1 MAMSLVS
8 TIIEPE
14 AAGAVFLILVMG
26 FVTVL
31 AVIKRVLYV
40 CQPSEVLIFSGRRRE
55 SGNKHVA
62 GYRII
67 RGGRGIRV
75 PLFETVDRMDLTN
88 MIIEVRVQNA
98 YSKGGIPLS
107 VQGVANIKV
116 PGEEPLLNNCLERF
130 LGKSRDE
137 IMKIARETLEGNLRG
152 VLAGL
157 TPEQVNKDKEEFAAK
172 LAEEAEQDLSRLGL
186 VMDTLKIQNVSDD
199 VGYLDAIGRQISAQI
214 RRSAQIAEAEA
225 RAEAAEQKWRNTM
238 NGELSK
244 LEADIEI
251 SRKENDRRVA
261 DATTRREA
269 LIAQQ
274 LAEVQASVA
283 QAKAEVD
290 TQDARIEQ
298 VRLQLEAD
306 VLQPAE
312 AARREA
318 EENAKGDAAKIVE
331 QGQATAKVLTDIAQR
346 YNTSGTAGRDI
357 LLMQKLV
364 PLMTKM
370 SSSIGV
376 LKVDRLTVLGKG
388 GGQNGD
394 GEELAGKL
402 INYGEQIKAATGI
415 DLNAV
420 AKQKLRESPAAAPKS
435 AGSEHALRPPRDPYG
450 GLQPVYDEPD
460 GPPDQ
465 PDAQDVYWGQDAPDD
480 GSSAR

>member
-1 MAMSLVS
+1 MLAF
-8 TIIEPE
+8 IEPSAFGAI
-14 AAGAVFLILVMG
+14 AAILIIG
-26 FVTVL
+26 FITVL

-40 CQPSEVLIFSGRRRE
+40 CQPSEVLIFSGRRRVA
-55 SGNKHVA
+55 GNNQVA

-75 PLFETVDRMDLTN
+75 PLFESVDRMDLTN

-152 VLAGL
+152 VLATL
-157 TPEQVNKDKEEFAAK
+157 TPEQVNKDKEEFASR

-214 RRSAQIAEAEA
+214 RRNAQIAEAEA

-251 SRKENDRRVA
+251 SRKENERRVA
-261 DATTRREA
+261 DARTRRDA

-274 LAEVQASVA
+274 LGEVQALVA

-298 VRLQLEAD
+298 VRLQLNAD

-318 EENAKGDAAKIVE
+318 EELAKGQAAKIIE
-331 QGQATAKVLTDIAQR
+331 QGSATARVLTDIATR
-346 YNTSGTAGRDI
+346 YNASGSAGRDI

-364 PLMTKM
+364 PLMTQIAQSM
-370 SSSIGV
+370 GD

-388 GGQNGD
+388 GGANGD
-394 GEELAGKL
+394 GDDLAGKL
-402 INYGEQIKAATGI
+402 INYSEQIKAATGI
-415 DLNAV
+415 DVPALV
-420 AKQKLRESPAAAPKS
+420 RGKL
-435 AGSEHALRPPRDPYG
+435 G
-450 GLQPVYDEPD
+450 V
-460 GPPDQ
+460 
-465 PDAQDVYWGQDAPDD
+465 
-480 GSSAR
+480 

>member
-1 MAMSLVS
+1 MSTLLA
-8 TIIEPE
+8 IIEP
-14 AAGAVFLILVMG
+14 AAFGALAAILIIG

-31 AVIKRVLYV
+31 LVIKRVLYV
-40 CQPSEVLIFSGRRRE
+40 CQPSEVLVFSGRRRE
-55 SGNKHVA
+55 AGNNRVA
-62 GYRII
+62 GYRVI

-75 PLFETVDRMDLTN
+75 PLFETVDKMDLTN

-214 RRSAQIAEAEA
+214 RRNAQIAEAEA

-244 LEADIEI
+244 LEAEIEI
-251 SRKENDRRVA
+251 ARKENDRRVA
-261 DATTRREA
+261 DARTRRDA

-274 LAEVQASVA
+274 LGEVQALVA

-290 TQDARIEQ
+290 TQEARIEQ
-298 VRLQLEAD
+298 VRLQLDAD

-318 EENAKGDAAKIVE
+318 EENAKGEAAKIVE
-331 QGQATAKVLTDIAQR
+331 QGSATAKVLSDIATR
-346 YNTSGTAGRDI
+346 YNSSGSAGRDI

-364 PLMTKM
+364 PLMARISQSM
-370 SSSIGV
+370 GD

-388 GGQNGD
+388 GGNGEGD
-394 GEELAGKL
+394 DVAGKL
-402 INYGEQIKAATGI
+402 VNYSEQIKAATGI
-415 DLNAV
+415 DVPAMV
-420 AKQKLRESPAAAPKS
+420 RAKLGA
-435 AGSEHALRPPRDPYG
+435 
-450 GLQPVYDEPD
+450 
-460 GPPDQ
+460 
-465 PDAQDVYWGQDAPDD
+465 
-480 GSSAR
+480 

>member
-1 MAMSLVS
+1 MSTLLA
-8 TIIEPE
+8 IIEPGAFGAL
-14 AAGAVFLILVMG
+14 AAILILG

-31 AVIKRVLYV
+31 LVIKRVLYV
-40 CQPSEVLIFSGRRRE
+40 CQPSEVLVFSGRQRMA
-55 SGNKHVA
+55 GNNRVA

-157 TPEQVNKDKEEFAAK
+157 TPEQVNKDKEEFASK

-199 VGYLDAIGRQISAQI
+199 VGYLDAIGRQVSATV
-214 RRSAQIAEAEA
+214 RRNAQIAEAEA

-251 SRKENDRRVA
+251 ARKENERRVA
-261 DATTRREA
+261 DARTRRDA
-269 LIAQQ
+269 MIAQQ
-274 LAEVQASVA
+274 LGEVQGLVA

-290 TQDARIEQ
+290 TQVARIEQ

-318 EENAKGDAAKIVE
+318 EENAKGEAAKIVE
-331 QGQATAKVLTDIAQR
+331 QGSATAKVLSEIATR
-346 YNTSGTAGRDI
+346 YNTSGSAGRDI

-364 PLMTKM
+364 PLMAKIAESM
-370 SSSIGV
+370 GE

-388 GGQNGD
+388 GGNGE
-394 GEELAGKL
+394 GEDLASKL
-402 INYGEQIKAATGI
+402 INYSEQIKAATGI
-415 DLNAV
+415 DVPALV
-420 AKQKLRESPAAAPKS
+420 RGKL
-435 AGSEHALRPPRDPYG
+435 G
-450 GLQPVYDEPD
+450 G
-460 GPPDQ
+460 
-465 PDAQDVYWGQDAPDD
+465 
-480 GSSAR
+480 

>member
-1 MAMSLVS
+1 MSMPLAL
-8 TIIEPE
+8 IEPE
-14 AAGAVFLILVMG
+14 ALVALLAISTVFFFVIALI
-26 FVTVL
+26 
-31 AVIKRVLYV
+31 AKRVYYV
-40 CQPSEVLIFSGRRRE
+40 CQPSEVLVFSGRRRVA
-55 SGNKHVA
+55 GNGRVA

-67 RGGRGIRV
+67 RGGGALRI
-75 PLFETVDRMDLTN
+75 PLLEIVDRMDLTN

-130 LGKSRDE
+130 LGQSREE

-172 LAEEAEQDLSRLGL
+172 LAEEAEQDLSHLGL
-186 VMDTLKIQNVSDD
+186 VVDTLKIQNVSDD

-244 LEADIEI
+244 LEAEIEI
-251 SRKENDRRVA
+251 ARKENERRVA
-261 DATTRREA
+261 DARTRRDA
-269 LIAQQ
+269 MIAEQ

-283 QAKAEVD
+283 QANAEVD
-290 TQDARIEQ
+290 TQQARIEQ
-298 VRLQLEAD
+298 VRAQLDAD
-306 VLQPAE
+306 VIQPAE
-312 AARREA
+312 AARLAA
-318 EENAKGDAAKIVE
+318 EEDAKGDAAKIVE
-331 QGQATAKVLTDIAQR
+331 QGQATAKVLTEIADR
-346 YNTSGTAGRDI
+346 YNNMGRAGRDI

-370 SSSIGV
+370 SSSMGH

-388 GGQNGD
+388 GDGGSGD
-394 GEELAGKL
+394 DVAGKL
-402 INYGEQIKAATGI
+402 INYSEQIKAATGI
-415 DLNAV
+415 DVPALV
-420 AKQKLRESPAAAPKS
+420 KAKL
-435 AGSEHALRPPRDPYG
+435 G
-450 GLQPVYDEPD
+450 
-460 GPPDQ
+460 
-465 PDAQDVYWGQDAPDD
+465 
-480 GSSAR
+480 

>member
-1 MAMSLVS
+1 MSMPLAF
-8 TIIEPE
+8 IEP
-14 AAGAVFLILVMG
+14 AAFGAIFAILVVG
-26 FVTVL
+26 FITVL
-31 AVIKRVLYV
+31 TVIKRVLYV
-40 CQPSEVLIFSGRRRE
+40 CQPSEVLVFSGRRRE
-55 SGNKHVA
+55 AGNGRVA

-88 MIIEVRVQNA
+88 MIIEVRVANA

-130 LGKSRDE
+130 LGQSREE

-186 VMDTLKIQNVSDD
+186 VVDTLKIQNVSDD

-244 LEADIEI
+244 LEAEIEI
-251 SRKENDRRVA
+251 ARKENDRRVA
-261 DATTRREA
+261 DARTRRDA
-269 LIAQQ
+269 MIAEQ

-283 QAKAEVD
+283 QANAEVD
-290 TQDARIEQ
+290 TQQARIET

-306 VLQPAE
+306 VIQPAD

-318 EENAKGDAAKIVE
+318 EEDAKGEAAKIVE
-331 QGQATAKVLTDIAQR
+331 QGQATAKVLTDIAER
-346 YNTSGTAGRDI
+346 YNTMGKAGRDI

-370 SSSIGV
+370 SQSMGD
-376 LKVDRLTVLGKG
+376 LKVNRLTVLGKG
-388 GGQNGD
+388 ADGGGGD
-394 GEELAGKL
+394 DLAAKL
-402 INYGEQIKAATGI
+402 VNYGEQIKAATGI
-415 DLNAV
+415 DV
-420 AKQKLRESPAAAPKS
+420 PAMVRGKIGA
-435 AGSEHALRPPRDPYG
+435 
-450 GLQPVYDEPD
+450 
-460 GPPDQ
+460 
-465 PDAQDVYWGQDAPDD
+465 
-480 GSSAR
+480 

>member
-1 MAMSLVS
+1 MSMLLGF
-8 TIIEPE
+8 IEP
-14 AAGAVFLILVMG
+14 AALAAVGAILVFG

-40 CQPSEVLIFSGRRRE
+40 CQPSEVLIFSGRRRDA
-55 SGNKHVA
+55 GNGRIA

-88 MIIEVRVQNA
+88 MIIDVRVTNA

-130 LGKSRDE
+130 LGQSRDE

-157 TPEQVNKDKEEFAAK
+157 TPEQVNKDKEEFASK
-172 LAEEAEQDLSRLGL
+172 LAEEAEQDFSRLGL
-186 VMDTLKIQNVSDD
+186 VVDTLKIQNVSDD

-244 LEADIEI
+244 LDADIEI

-261 DATTRREA
+261 DARTRRDA
-269 LIAQQ
+269 MIAQQ
-274 LAEVQASVA
+274 LGEVQALVA
-283 QAKAEVD
+283 QANAEVD
-290 TQDARIEQ
+290 TQQARIEM
-298 VRLQLEAD
+298 VRLQLDAD

-312 AARREA
+312 AARRES
-318 EENAKGDAAKIVE
+318 EENAKGEAAKIVE
-331 QGQATAKVLTDIAQR
+331 QGRATAKVLTDIAER
-346 YNTSGTAGRDI
+346 YNTSGRAGRDI

-364 PLMTKM
+364 PLMAKISHSM
-370 SSSIGV
+370 GD
-376 LKVDRLTVLGKG
+376 LKVDQLTVLGKG
-388 GGQNGD
+388 GSSDDGD
-394 GEELAGKL
+394 LAGKL
-402 INYGEQIKAATGI
+402 VTYGEQIKAATGI
-415 DLNAV
+415 DVPALLR
-420 AKQKLRESPAAAPKS
+420 QKLGSP
-435 AGSEHALRPPRDPYG
+435 
-450 GLQPVYDEPD
+450 
-460 GPPDQ
+460 
-465 PDAQDVYWGQDAPDD
+465 
-480 GSSAR
+480 

>member
-1 MAMSLVS
+1 MNILAA
-8 TIIEPE
+8 IEP
-14 AAGAVFLILVMG
+14 AAFGALAGILLLG
-26 FVTVL
+26 FVTIL
-31 AVIKRVLYV
+31 MVIKRVLYV
-40 CQPSEVLIFSGRRRE
+40 CQPSEVLIFSGRRRV
-55 SGNKHVA
+55 SSNGQIA

-214 RRSAQIAEAEA
+214 RRNAQIAEAEA

-244 LEADIEI
+244 LEAEIEI
-251 SRKENDRRVA
+251 ARKENDRRVA
-261 DATTRREA
+261 DARTRRDA

-290 TQDARIEQ
+290 TQEARIEQ
-298 VRLQLEAD
+298 VRLQLDAD

-331 QGQATAKVLTDIAQR
+331 QGRATAQVLSDIATR
-346 YNTSGTAGRDI
+346 YNSSGSAGRDI

-364 PLMTKM
+364 PLMAKM
-370 SSSIGV
+370 AGSMGE

-388 GGQNGD
+388 GPDGASGD
-394 GEELAGKL
+394 ELAGKL
-402 INYGEQIKAATGI
+402 VTYSEQIKAATGI
-415 DLNAV
+415 DVPSLV
-420 AKQKLRESPAAAPKS
+420 KAKL
-435 AGSEHALRPPRDPYG
+435 G
-450 GLQPVYDEPD
+450 G
-460 GPPDQ
+460 
-465 PDAQDVYWGQDAPDD
+465 
-480 GSSAR
+480 

>member
-1 MAMSLVS
+1 
-8 TIIEPE
+8 
-14 AAGAVFLILVMG
+14 
-26 FVTVL
+26 
-31 AVIKRVLYV
+31 
-40 CQPSEVLIFSGRRRE
+40 
-55 SGNKHVA
+55 
-62 GYRII
+62 
-67 RGGRGIRV
+67 
-75 PLFETVDRMDLTN
+75 

-172 LAEEAEQDLSRLGL
+172 LSEEAEQDLSRLGL

-214 RRSAQIAEAEA
+214 RRNAQIAEAEA

-244 LEADIEI
+244 LDADIEI

-261 DATTRREA
+261 DARTRRDA
-269 LIAQQ
+269 MIAQQ
-274 LAEVQASVA
+274 LGEVQALVA

-290 TQDARIEQ
+290 TQDARIDQ
-298 VRLQLEAD
+298 VRLQLDAD

-318 EENAKGDAAKIVE
+318 EEIAKGEASKIVE
-331 QGQATAKVLTDIAQR
+331 QGSATAKVLSDIATR

-364 PLMTKM
+364 PLMSKM
-370 SSSIGV
+370 AQSMGE

-388 GGQNGD
+388 GHNGESGD
-394 GEELAGKL
+394 ELAGKL
-402 INYGEQIKAATGI
+402 VNYSEQIKAATGI
-415 DLNAV
+415 
-420 AKQKLRESPAAAPKS
+420 
-435 AGSEHALRPPRDPYG
+435 
-450 GLQPVYDEPD
+450 
-460 GPPDQ
+460 
-465 PDAQDVYWGQDAPDD
+465 
-480 GSSAR
+480 

>member
-1 MAMSLVS
+1 MSMPLAF
-8 TIIEPE
+8 IEPE
-14 AAGAVFLILVMG
+14 AFVAIAAILVIG
-26 FVTVL
+26 FVSIL
-31 AVIKRVLYV
+31 LVIKRVLYV
-40 CQPSEVLIFSGRRRE
+40 CQPSEVLVFSGRRRV
-55 SGNKHVA
+55 SGNNQVA

-67 RGGRGIRV
+67 RGGRAIRI

-130 LGKSRDE
+130 LGKSREE

-244 LEADIEI
+244 LEAEVEI
-251 SRKENDRRVA
+251 ARKENERRVA
-261 DATTRREA
+261 DARTRRDA
-269 LIAQQ
+269 MIAQQ
-274 LAEVQASVA
+274 LGEVQALVA

-298 VRLQLEAD
+298 VRLQLDAD

-331 QGQATAKVLTDIAQR
+331 QGHATAKVLSDIAER
-346 YNTSGTAGRDI
+346 YNTSGSAGRDI

-364 PLMTKM
+364 PLMAKM
-370 SSSIGV
+370 ADSMGD

-388 GGQNGD
+388 GTGGGD
-394 GEELAGKL
+394 DVAGKL
-402 INYGEQIKAATGI
+402 VNYSEQIKAATGI
-415 DLNAV
+415 DVPSLV
-420 AKQKLRESPAAAPKS
+420 KSKL
-435 AGSEHALRPPRDPYG
+435 G
-450 GLQPVYDEPD
+450 V
-460 GPPDQ
+460 
-465 PDAQDVYWGQDAPDD
+465 
-480 GSSAR
+480 

>member
-1 MAMSLVS
+1 MSTLLA
-8 TIIEPE
+8 IIEPGAF
-14 AAGAVFLILVMG
+14 AALAVILIIG

-31 AVIKRVLYV
+31 LVIKRVLYV
-40 CQPSEVLIFSGRRRE
+40 CQPSEVLIFSGRQRLA
-55 SGNKHVA
+55 GNNRVA
-62 GYRII
+62 GYRVI

-157 TPEQVNKDKEEFAAK
+157 TPEQVNKDKEEFASK

-199 VGYLDAIGRQISAQI
+199 VGYLDAIGRQVSATV
-214 RRSAQIAEAEA
+214 RRNAQIAEAEA

-238 NGELSK
+238 NGEISK
-244 LEADIEI
+244 IDADIEI
-251 SRKENDRRVA
+251 ARKENERRVA
-261 DATTRREA
+261 DASTRRDA
-269 LIAQQ
+269 MIAQQ
-274 LAEVQASVA
+274 LGEVQGLVA

-290 TQDARIEQ
+290 TQVARIEQ
-298 VRLQLEAD
+298 VRLQLDAD

-318 EENAKGDAAKIVE
+318 EEIAKGEAAKIVE
-331 QGQATAKVLTDIAQR
+331 QGSATAKVLSDIASR
-346 YNTSGTAGRDI
+346 YNTSGSAGRDI

-364 PLMTKM
+364 PLMAKIAQSM
-370 SSSIGV
+370 GD

-388 GGQNGD
+388 GGNGE
-394 GEELAGKL
+394 GEDLAGKL
-402 INYGEQIKAATGI
+402 LNYSEQIKAATGI
-415 DLNAV
+415 DVPALV
-420 AKQKLRESPAAAPKS
+420 RSKL
-435 AGSEHALRPPRDPYG
+435 
-450 GLQPVYDEPD
+450 Q
-460 GPPDQ
+460 
-465 PDAQDVYWGQDAPDD
+465 
-480 GSSAR
+480 